1 MSKGN
6 ITKDESEEVAG
17 ELSPEQIKAQAK
29 LRKMIQDRGI
39 KPLTAEQLR
48 AMGDVWPEDE
58 SVDDFLAAREKW
70 RQESL
75 HRDLT

>member
-17 ELSPEQIKAQAK
+17 ELSPEQIQAQAK